1 MDKKELYQ
9 YVGSMQQMA
18 YIRKVTCEE
27 GRSTG
32 LRMFDVKN
40 ECLQYQVMCDKC
52 LDVAGLTYK
61 GINMNFLSKPGLQG
75 RNHYDTFREE
85 PLMLLYHI
93 NLGYPFLTPA
103 TKLYIPTKK
112 VAPRDEASA
121 GHEADYDHMDRPK
134 KNEPEY
140 VFIHDIKKTKDK
152 RTWVFAVNP
161 DLKLGLKIE
170 YSTKNFPYFME
181 WKSTA
186 AGDYVIGLE
195 PSNSSVYGRGLHEK
209 NGDLHMLKPFE
220 KERNELIFTVLD
232 GEEEIRAE
240 LEKFNR
246 INCEAVIRL

>member
-1 MDKKELYQ
+1 
-9 YVGSMQQMA
+9 MA

-112 VAPRDEASA
+112 WH
-121 GHEADYDHMDRPK
+121 HETKLPPDTRQIMTTWTGRK
-134 KNEPEY
+134 RMSRSMCLSTISRRQRIREPGSL
-140 VFIHDIKKTKDK
+140 
-152 RTWVFAVNP
+152 R
-161 DLKLGLKIE
+161 
-170 YSTKNFPYFME
+170 
-181 WKSTA
+181 
-186 AGDYVIGLE
+186 
-195 PSNSSVYGRGLHEK
+195 
-209 NGDLHMLKPFE
+209 
-220 KERNELIFTVLD
+220 
-232 GEEEIRAE
+232 
-240 LEKFNR
+240 
-246 INCEAVIRL
+246 